1 MSELHKNDDALALLQ
16 NNTTTTGKLL
26 RADINMRS
34 QHWLPAAQALLDL
47 VGPPPKAGESLTKE
61 QSQWLVNCA
70 SAMALGGDTAGL
82 DKLAKD
88 YGPVLAGMPQ
98 NDIFRILT
106 RPEKVGQLRDIAS
119 GATKD
124 RRS

>member
-1 MSELHKNDDALALLQ
+1 
-16 NNTTTTGKLL
+16 
-26 RADINMRS
+26 
-34 QHWLPAAQALLDL
+34 
-47 VGPPPKAGESLTKE
+47 
-61 QSQWLVNCA
+61 
-70 SAMALGGDTAGL
+70 MALGGDTAGL

-119 GATKD
+119 VQPKIAEVDMFRAFLDHYRSPQNGENKPAADKAVPTKKQ
-124 RRS
+124 